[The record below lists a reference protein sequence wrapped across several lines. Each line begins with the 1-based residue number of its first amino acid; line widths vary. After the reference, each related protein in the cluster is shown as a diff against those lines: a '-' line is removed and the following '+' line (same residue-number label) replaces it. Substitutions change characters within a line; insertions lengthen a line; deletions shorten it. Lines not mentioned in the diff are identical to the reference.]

1 MLSVFSIQA
10 YGAEKTI
17 TWDFSEFTEKV
28 ILAGIDIDYEYNGLT
43 LMGNTSSSYTSDYV
57 SSAAGFHMN
66 GASSSKIRYISY
78 KPQYDGTMTVYFR
91 SNNATATDRIT
102 AIGTAV
108 KNFKK
113 AAVDEGTVP
122 SEVLAYAFCDSAKWV
137 PVSADLEAGKTYYFY
152 FADGGQSIMKLEYT
166 YTEPSSD
173 PYVVDF
179 NTPIATSD
187 HGFQVA
193 SNWRHIVDSY
203 EDSWTGNDMYPSY
216 SYSATAGVDGSGA
229 LSCSTNQNNNSLY
242 DLLVTPV
249 VKGTVTIDAKATASY
264 YTPQLSFFKVID
276 NGDGTFTRG
285 DQITVDVSTV
295 NSTDYTTLTIPVAEA
310 GERIGIRS
318 SYVWLDNFTAT
329 EATIIPEK
337 KISIASAVPSAT
349 TGTIKWE
356 QQSNGMVLVTYDVTV
371 VNTGDVDL
379 TQGTEGFSV
388 SIINGSTGDVYGTVA
403 VPQDLA
409 KGDTSAVFTV
419 SAEVETSIWP
429 NSYTYI
435 HMNLKENFFGSV
447 VERAQSTYTAY
458 EPKFVFRA
466 AESTSTTSIS
476 AAEAWG
482 TITESTTKSYEI
494 ANLGTAPL
502 TIMSVT
508 LPEGFTSDNAPLI
521 ETTLAKGET
530 LALNITQDASALGT
544 FVGTLSIVYLDKDS
558 ESQTYSLDFSATV
571 IGENTWT
578 ADFNNTSS
586 SIAYPV
592 GCVAEGGINS
602 GDQYISSSNYN
613 NWIKGRTYSSYAT
626 ENNKFITPKLHA
638 AAGEKLAFD
647 VKGVSGSNY
656 YAKVYVSAD
665 RKNWGEPVA
674 YYTYAQAEGAEA
686 IGSDWVTKTIT
697 FDAEGDYYVAFS
709 LYGEFAVDNIVGLT
723 KVDVD
728 HDLYIKSVSWP
739 DASIKSGTAQSKPS
753 VDIIPLTDE
762 TADNYT
768 VKYIYGENEVEIAS
782 KALTASASSSTT
794 FTASF
799 TPEVE
804 NTTTFEG
811 TKVVFEFTDGT
822 KIETEPFD
830 LTVTNEAIFHFLN
843 TKPSSKWYEPTDRT
857 APITFGKTNTADTQ
871 SFIIFNWGSAPLTV
885 NSITLPEGF
894 TTTAEFPLT
903 VAAFNGENDGIDAAC
918 QALDITFSATAA
930 GDYSG
935 DMVITYSGDKT
946 FTLPISGTKLDP
958 SKFYANFGGESNQ
971 WPAGSVSQNNVS
983 TTYVTTGNY
992 AITSTNA
999 TDNLFITP
1007 KLTAAAGD
1015 KLMFDAKLY
1024 SSYWDEGK
1032 VVVYAAAT
1040 RDELVNF
1047 DPENDTR
1054 TPLFS
1059 VCGEDSIDPM
1069 TTDWQTYEVAV
1080 PEAGDY
1086 YFGFEISGR
1095 PYVDEIYGLTPVAIA
1110 HDLAIAAVSIPAEA
1124 MQNVQTTA
1132 TVSIQNFGFV
1142 EEAAD
1147 AYTATLYVEDP
1158 ALDDDVAAGTGVT
1171 VALPLNYKA
1180 DEKGMAV
1187 TIPFRYPKA
1196 GAFYAYIEV
1205 KAGDF
1210 SVRSEVSEINFAE
1223 EEAIAEGKAVG
1234 TEAGTGRDY
1243 GFVDWY
1249 NADGN
1254 NITRYTDIL
1263 YPAAKI
1269 TAAGFKAGDKITAIS
1284 FKATN
1289 NAKKFNAVVTSWVG
1303 TSEGEITF
1311 GTPDK
1316 SAMQEISV
1324 YNGEID
1330 APANLESVLKLTN
1343 PIVWDGTS
1351 DIRIYTETEG
1361 QGSGNWMSA
1370 NYAYD
1375 SEIQMSYNGTVKYGP
1390 VAYFTLAVESATLAG
1405 TVKDTQDA
1413 AVEGATV
1420 TLVSADGDNVQY
1432 TGTTDSEGAYTINV
1446 IQATRNY
1453 NVTVVAEGYEDGTAT
1468 VEFGGESKTQD
1479 FTLKVAKVIAPVPLN
1494 EADGWIE
1501 LAELPENLDD
1511 YYFAIAD
1518 DDQNLM
1524 LSLARGKNQQ
1534 GAYNGLY
1541 YKTGANA
1548 LVDKS
1553 MLFTLEAFNGN
1564 VVMTNAEYNEF
1575 FLQTEWNAA
1584 WYYRTHDNGG
1594 GNRTWGEVKFNSL
1607 PDGTW
1612 TIQNAHYF
1620 VEDGNYLGT
1629 WSGNAPAN
1637 AEEMALNK
1645 PADQKGEFR
1654 LFAIAKA
1661 NAEAYYAALKA
1672 TTGDEPTD
1680 MTALIVNPNANFWT
1694 GTIPFGW
1701 TTTGT
1706 QNVNTGN
1713 GPDLFPGFFEYS
1725 NWGAGSWTG
1734 SVQQTIDVPNGVY
1747 ELKAAFMAAEG
1758 VTAYLTANEDKSEN
1772 LDKFGADPRFP
1783 SVLSVRTTVTDG
1795 KLTIGAYAEANEA
1808 QRWVNTDNFTLT
1820 YIESVAMA
1828 GDANLDGL
1836 VTTGDAVAAVGFAL
1850 ERTVPSEKAFE
1861 AADINKSGKIT
1872 VSDVVGIINIALDEE
1887 LDARTMADNANN
1899 FLTMDGAEVSLMNST
1914 TFVGFQM
1921 DVTLAQG
1928 AVLNGVELA
1937 QRAAG
1942 LTVAYNRVAD
1952 NTYRIVAFSTD
1963 KAAIQGSEGALF
1975 SLNIAGNSNVT
1986 VSNVEF
1992 TDDAARAYALEMAAT
2007 TGINSVVAGAAAT
2020 EVYNLGGVKSDKV
2033 RKGLNVVR
2041 GADGKMKKVF
2051 VR

>member
-17 TWDFSEFTEKV
+17 TWDFSEFTEQV
-28 ILAGIDIDYEYNGLT
+28 ILAGIDIDYEYNGPT
-43 LMGNTSSSYTSDYV
+43 LMGNTKSDYTSDYV

-66 GASSSKIRYISY
+66 GASSSKMRYISY

-152 FADGGQSIMKLEYT
+152 FAEGGQSIMKLEYT

-173 PYVVDF
+173 PYLADF

-264 YTPQLSFFKVID
+264 YTPQLSFFKITD

-602 GDQYISSSNYN
+602 GYQYISSNNYN

-822 KIETEPFD
+822 TYETEPFD

-857 APITFGKTNTADTQ
+857 APIAFGKTNTADTQ

-971 WPAGSVSQNNVS
+971 WPAGSVSQKNVS

-1124 MQNVQTTA
+1124 MQNVQSTA
-1132 TVSIQNFGFV
+1132 TVSIQNFGLA

-1196 GAFYAYIEV
+1196 GPFYAYIEV

-1249 NADGN
+1249 NADG

-1343 PIVWDGTS
+1343 PIAWDGTS

-1375 SEIQMSYNGTVKYGP
+1375 SEIQMSYNGTMKAGP

-1405 TVKDTQDA
+1405 TVKNAQDA

-1420 TLVSADGDNVQY
+1420 TLISADGDNVQY
-1432 TGTTDSEGAYTINV
+1432 AGTTDAEGAYTINV

-1479 FTLKVAKVIAPVPLN
+1479 FTLAAKPLLAEGTYYVYNPLTEKFLSRGNAWGTSAVVDDYGVAIKVAL
-1494 EADGWIE
+1494 ADGKYTLTGFDNNVTYGDDTWMFSDAGGDRARSYILNKVANGFTMTNTNNNMLVYVYTNE
-1501 LAELPENLDD
+1501 NGDKYRVAGNAIKGDNYTNDAQTVWQFLTPEERNRMVADRETAAKTAAFEAAGIAENAQVEVAEPTMLTFASGHSWTQTVVRTQGGQPATNGNGTEMWQATGNYTQTVTNLP
-1511 YYFAIAD
+1511 A
-1518 DDQNLM
+1518 
-1524 LSLARGKNQQ
+1524 
-1534 GAYNGLY
+1534 GLY
-1541 YKTGANA
+1541 KVTIQAFYRSGNTSECRTRYATGYNTVLAY
-1548 LVDKS
+1548 
-1553 MLFTLEAFNGN
+1553 LEANGN
-1564 VVMTNAEYNEF
+1564 KVQVQSWAVDADGNNP
-1575 FLQTEWNAA
+1575 
-1584 WYYRTHDNGG
+1584 DNMDQAKAKFDAGKYVS
-1594 GNRTWGEVKFNSL
+1594 EVYTYV
-1607 PDGTW
+1607 G
-1612 TIQNAHYF
+1612 
-1620 VEDGNYLGT
+1620 EDGN
-1629 WSGNAPAN
+1629 
-1637 AEEMALNK
+1637 LN
-1645 PADQKGEFR
+1645 
-1654 LFAIAKA
+1654 
-1661 NAEAYYAALKA
+1661 
-1672 TTGDEPTD
+1672 
-1680 MTALIVNPNANFWT
+1680 LIVNNPAHI
-1694 GTIPFGW
+1694 GGGW
-1701 TTTGT
+1701 FIAG
-1706 QNVNTGN
+1706 NVKYAKV
-1713 GPDLFPGFFEYS
+1713 D
-1725 NWGAGSWTG
+1725 
-1734 SVQQTIDVPNGVY
+1734 
-1747 ELKAAFMAAEG
+1747 EL
-1758 VTAYLTANEDKSEN
+1758 
-1772 LDKFGADPRFP
+1772 
-1783 SVLSVRTTVTDG
+1783 
-1795 KLTIGAYAEANEA
+1795 I
-1808 QRWVNTDNFTLT
+1808 
-1820 YIESVAMA
+1820 IA

-1992 TDDAARAYALEMAAT
+1992 TDAAARAYALEVAAT